1 MKVYLTETG
10 KKYHTHRECIKYKK
24 ILSRRPTEEEAKKE
38 GYLKCKNCEKLDNK
52 ESHQNN
58 DKICLIN
65 SNEANDIIFDSSI
78 MKNQKIFEN
87 DFILEKSINSI
98 NKITNI
104 IKTNISKDSNNQK
117 KKKKNFDNNENIHIN
132 INSNEIIDE
141 SNKYDENED
150 EEKKDE
156 SNEEKKISINI
167 QKDVENDKL
176 SRKNTRKK
184 NVYISNKNLI
194 NKGFIN
200 LEDSKEDDL
209 SFSNNFI
216 NHKALSSQP
225 KASICGIGDMEILRE
240 TYEKAVSISFSDDN
254 SLNKSSDIDYFSKLQ
269 KGLYKF
275 TFQLKDF
282 KNNHIAKLNVGFNI
296 SYENSSDINFID
308 KKYINNRNKTIQYA
322 TAGDDLIVSK
332 KLLFGKDKGKI
343 YAFINVKKGKFFIIG
358 KNELQKRMQNV
369 FLSRNNAEIFH
380 VKNVGVLYYNRI
392 EVEPIFTFDKNTS
405 KNCTIIFNDKKIN

>member
-1 MKVYLTETG
+1 MKVYLTKTKG
-10 KKYHTHRECIKYKK
+10 RYHTHKDCIKNKANK
-24 ILSRRPTEEEAKKE
+24 SLNEEEAKE
-38 GYLKCKNCEKLDNK
+38 LGILKCKKCEDRDNERK
-52 ESHQNN
+52 KIFAKNN
-58 DKICLIN
+58 ENFLIN
-65 SNEANDIIFDSSI
+65 SNDANDIIFNSSTL
-78 MKNQKIFEN
+78 KNQKIFEN
-87 DFILEKSINSI
+87 DLMLEKSINSI

-104 IKTNISKDSNNQK
+104 IKGDISKDSNN
-117 KKKKNFDNNENIHIN
+117 NENIN
-132 INSNEIIDE
+132 INTNEIINE
-141 SNKYDENED
+141 SNKYEESEEEE
-150 EEKKDE
+150 EEKAEFTED
-156 SNEEKKISINI
+156 KKISINI
-167 QKDVENDKL
+167 LDKVANDKL
-176 SRKNTRKK
+176 RRKDTRKRNEYIPSK
-184 NVYISNKNLI
+184 NII
-194 NKGFIN
+194 NKEFIN
-200 LEDSKEDDL
+200 LEDSKEEDL
-209 SFSNNFI
+209 SFSHNLI

-225 KASICGIGDMEILRE
+225 KASICGVGDMEILRE
-240 TYEKAVSISFSDDN
+240 SYEKAIDIYYPDKN
-254 SLNKSSDIDYFSKLQ
+254 SLNISNNIEYFSKLQ
-269 KGLYKF
+269 KGIYKF

-343 YAFINVKKGKFFIIG
+343 YVFINVKKGKFFIIG

>member
-1 MKVYLTETG
+1 MKVYLTKTG
-10 KKYHTHRECIKYKK
+10 EKYHTHRECIKYKK
-24 ILSRRPTEEEAKKE
+24 ISEKPTEEEAKKK

-52 ESHQNN
+52 ESNQNN
-58 DKICLIN
+58 NKICLIN

-104 IKTNISKDSNNQK
+104 IKTNISKDSNNQSQNS
-117 KKKKNFDNNENIHIN
+117 KNFDNNENIHIN

-150 EEKKDE
+150 EEEKDE
-156 SNEEKKISINI
+156 FNEEKKISINI

-240 TYEKAVSISFSDDN
+240 TYEKAVSISFTEEN

-322 TAGDDLIVSK
+322 TTGDDFIVSK

-343 YAFINVKKGKFFIIG
+343 YVFINVKKGKFFIIG